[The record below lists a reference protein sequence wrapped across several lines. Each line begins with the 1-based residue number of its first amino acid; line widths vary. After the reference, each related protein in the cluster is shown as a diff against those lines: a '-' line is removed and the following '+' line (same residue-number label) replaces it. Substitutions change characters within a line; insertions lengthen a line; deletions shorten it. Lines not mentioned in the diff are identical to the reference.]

1 MSRVLASSERY
12 PTVPINTPSAIEI
25 TVTVTRRVPL
35 SPFRVDDHL
44 GVLFRWTGVR

>member
-25 TVTVTRRVPL
+25 TVTVTRRVP
-35 SPFRVDDHL
+35 FRVDDHL